1 LTGFLRDYA
10 FRNADEPT
18 GISPKPSPQE
28 YTEDFMKTFN
38 SGLLRW
44 ALLAMLLSGGSAFA
58 DIMGPV
64 FEDFQYPAGS
74 LLDGQNGGTGWA
86 GHWVGADD
94 FFTGAGSLFYPG
106 LLSSG
111 NRAQFIPYNEAGSN
125 VIRTINALGTDG
137 ATTWLSFLISIDG
150 DVVGSDISA
159 DVRLDDG
166 LGNHLYIGDPQSGR
180 PNWGVL
186 TQSGFIPSNIPI
198 VSGVPVFVAVRFDL
212 NANPAANDLV
222 TVYFDPTPGLSLPS
236 VPGIS
241 TNSYNFSAGHD
252 VLALDGNVFQLTAVA
267 NYDPIRGGTSYAD
280 VSPASITPTPEPSS
294 LTLMDTVLAICGI
307 MIRRRMRASENGGSE
322 IE

>member
-1 LTGFLRDYA
+1 
-10 FRNADEPT
+10 
-18 GISPKPSPQE
+18 
-28 YTEDFMKTFN
+28 MKTFK

-58 DIMGPV
+58 DIIGPV

-86 GHWVGADD
+86 GHWVGADN
-94 FFTGAGSLFYPG
+94 FYTAAGSLSYPG

-111 NRAQFIPYNEAGSN
+111 NRAQFIPHDESSSN

-137 ATTWLSFLISIDG
+137 GTTWLSFLMSIDG
-150 DVVGSDISA
+150 DVMGSDILA
-159 DVRLDDG
+159 EVILDDG
-166 LGNHLYIGDPQSGR
+166 NGNHLYIGKSREGQA
-180 PNWGVL
+180 NWGVFDAL
-186 TQSGFIPSNIPI
+186 TGAGEVQSNIPI
-198 VSGVPVFVAVRFDL
+198 VSGAPVFVAVRFDL

-222 TVYFDPTPGLSLPS
+222 TVYFDPLPGSPVPS
-236 VPGIS
+236 VAGIS
-241 TNSYNFSAGHD
+241 TNGYNFSAGSD
-252 VLALDGNVFQLTAVA
+252 VLRLSGGVINLTAVA

-280 VSPASITPTPEPSS
+280 VAPASVTPTPEPSS
-294 LTLMDTVLAICGI
+294 LTLMATVLAICGI